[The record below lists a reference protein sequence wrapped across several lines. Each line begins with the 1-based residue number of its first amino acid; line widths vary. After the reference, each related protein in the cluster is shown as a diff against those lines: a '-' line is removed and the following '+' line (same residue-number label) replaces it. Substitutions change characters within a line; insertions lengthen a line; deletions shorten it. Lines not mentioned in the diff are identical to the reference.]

1 MGIVKRAADLAF
13 TFRFLRMLVMDW
25 KKWDAYKLGII
36 DDSGKRDRSVKLDN
50 DEKKSA
56 YTPFIRLAANVK
68 RLVGQNKL
76 TSLASALYLI
86 KESNGLSNDQLKKIL
101 NECQIDLLDLLFEDN
116 QRFILEDK
124 RMSPGVY
131 RVKAE
136 KVLNAT
142 FEQLV
147 QPKDQVKFFDNSYPV
162 GEVFGI
168 DIYEAVHIRSNQK
181 IYVTAGELTK

>member
-13 TFRFLRMLVMDW
+13 TFRFLRMLVMKW
-25 KKWDAYKLGII
+25 ENWDAYKLGII
-36 DDSGKRDRSVKLDN
+36 DEDGKRVRSVKLDT

-86 KESNGLSNDQLKKIL
+86 KEHHSLSDKDMEKIIKESGIEILDFLSESN
-101 NECQIDLLDLLFEDN
+101 EW
-116 QRFILEDK
+116 FILEDK

-131 RVKAE
+131 RVQGS
-136 KVLNAT
+136 KVLNGS
-142 FEQLV
+142 FEEMV
-147 QPKDQVKFFDNSYPV
+147 QPKDQVKFFSDAYPV
-162 GEVFGI
+162 GEIFGL

-181 IYVTAGELTK
+181 IYVTAGELIK